1 MELKRL
7 QVFTQVLPK
16 YYTVVRRTT
25 AWLTPGVQS
34 PMLGGYI
41 NVVRLK
47 GRICL
52 TRPQGIM
59 GHPKMSC
66 NCWESAV
73 LLFREASETY
83 PADSNPHPV

>member
-41 NVVRLK
+41 NVVRQIE
-47 GRICL
+47 GEN
-52 TRPQGIM
+52 M
-59 GHPKMSC
+59 F
-66 NCWESAV
+66 N
-73 LLFREASETY
+73 
-83 PADSNPHPV
+83 